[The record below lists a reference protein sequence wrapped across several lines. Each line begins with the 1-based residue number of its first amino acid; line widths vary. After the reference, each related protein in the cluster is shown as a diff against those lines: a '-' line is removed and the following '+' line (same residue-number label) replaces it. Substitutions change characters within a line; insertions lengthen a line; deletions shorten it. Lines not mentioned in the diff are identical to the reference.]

1 MPAMLTMVTTRA
13 TPAPAVLA
21 VALLSL
27 VYLTVSDIYALI
39 NYVGFATWVRTSSVD
54 RVLKLW
60 QCSLAKAFNVKFF
73 DVGLLRTWTHE
84 RPLLPNCCPGLCL
97 CLTEYVA

>member
-1 MPAMLTMVTTRA
+1 MTCPGGSGRLFYAGAAQGQMPEMLTMVSARA

-39 NYVGFATWVRTSSVD
+39 NYVGFATWVS
-54 RVLKLW
+54 
-60 QCSLAKAFNVKFF
+60 AKGKCAQAA
-73 DVGLLRTWTHE
+73 R
-84 RPLLPNCCPGLCL
+84 
-97 CLTEYVA
+97 